1 MTPARRRLAA
11 LIAAFAPDRAEQLI
25 ALVSAGS
32 SDFQE
37 HAAALARRTR
47 EERLAALAAAFSSAT
62 LAESAALGSRNPL
75 WQRLVREA
83 RGRRSRLSR
92 QYAPRTGV
100 RGQGASRPSHGEAV
114 RENTPSQDGTLD
126 ETPRPR

>member
-32 SDFQE
+32 SDFPE
-37 HAAALARRTR
+37 HAAALARRPR

-62 LAESAALGSRNPL
+62 LAESAAPGFRNPL

-83 RGRRSRLSR
+83 LGRRSRPSR
-92 QYAPRTGV
+92 PYAPRTGV
-100 RGQGASRPSHGEAV
+100 RGQDGSRLPHGEVA
-114 RENTPSQDGTLD
+114 RENTPSQGGTLD
-126 ETPRPR
+126 ETPRLR